1 MLPDWY
7 YHLALAAR
15 LAALIKRK
23 VGRLQVTPVRPIGVG
38 SAMTRL
44 VCAASVQYFEGVV
57 HRILYPLQVAVGV
70 KGSRCQ
76 IWSSFWAPLVSAA
89 CRLRESDSS

>member
-1 MLPDWY
+1 
-7 YHLALAAR
+7 
-15 LAALIKRK
+15 
-23 VGRLQVTPVRPIGVG
+23 
-38 SAMTRL
+38 MTRL

-76 IWSSFWAPLVSAA
+76 IWSSFWPPLVSG
-89 CRLRESDSS
+89 SS